1 MVKNPLANAG
11 DAKVVGWIPG
21 SGRSLGG
28 GNGSLLQYTCL
39 ENSKGKRS
47 LPGYSPWG
55 HKESDTACKHN
66 KRQDYEILF
75 SLNPNHEVATDT
87 TFYRQK
93 NFISKV

>member
-11 DAKVVGWIPG
+11 DAKVVGWTPG

-39 ENSKGKRS
+39 EISKGKRS

-55 HKESDTACKHN
+55 HKESDTTEHASTIKGKTMRSCLASIPTM
-66 KRQDYEILF
+66 R
-75 SLNPNHEVATDT
+75 
-87 TFYRQK
+87 
-93 NFISKV
+93 